1 MPTIRIHEWT
11 KEKLQQVREAESH
24 SSYDSVVKTLL
35 RDRKVAQLSERLST
49 EELTPHPE
57 EPERSDK
64 EFSDL
69 TALAEITSAREGIM
83 FLWCPNC
90 GNEVAH
96 IVAET
101 TVAMSV
107 FEIQCQ
113 QCLTELNQHAIV
125 AVEIG
130 YPVELKVVEND
141 LQSDLQTCII
151 DYWDRLLRDIGD
163 DSLDDKKDAE
173 YLIWQIIR
181 YYQSFDWD
189 WPMEYPTVGLK
200 PGETYLNRST
210 EEYIAVVEEA
220 TDENQDYGPYHVES
234 WPADA
239 DRAAAT
245 EQVLDSDQIRHLL
258 TTRVLYLAPD

>member
-11 KEKLQQVREAESH
+11 KEKLREVRETESH

-35 RDRKVAQLSERLST
+35 RDRKVAQLSERLSV
-49 EELTPHPE
+49 EESTPRPE
-57 EPERSDK
+57 GPERSDK

-69 TALAEITSAREGIM
+69 TALAELTSAREGIM

-96 IVAET
+96 MVAET

-130 YPVELKVVEND
+130 YPVELKVVDNE
-141 LQSDLQTCII
+141 LQSDLRTCVI
-151 DYWDRLLRDIGD
+151 DYWDRLLRRIGD
-163 DSLDDKKDAE
+163 DTLDAETDAE
-173 YLIWQIIR
+173 YLLWQITR

-189 WPMEYPTVGLK
+189 WPAEYPTVGLK

-210 EEYIAVVEEA
+210 EEYIAVLEEA
-220 TDENQDYGPYHVES
+220 SGETQDHGPYHVEC
-234 WPADA
+234 WAADA
-239 DRAAAT
+239 DRSVAT
-245 EQVLDSDQIRHLL
+245 EQVLDADQIRHLL
-258 TTRVLYLAPD
+258 TTRVLYPAPD